1 LAAAAPQ
8 IAGHIMRNV
17 VVGHETLR
25 WVIAGAGAAGR
36 DARLGNEMRGTD
48 RIIRPESGVVLY
60 EDDEARY
67 LLFCRPATCP
77 RQTSENDVNGEGH
90 VAAVRGRRVLGMRS
104 ALDWPSPSVC
114 LVAPHAPTART
125 GSFVNI
131 SRL

>member
-1 LAAAAPQ
+1 MTAAAPQ

-67 LLFCRPATCP
+67 LLFCRTCYL
-77 RQTSENDVNGEGH
+77 S
-90 VAAVRGRRVLGMRS
+90 
-104 ALDWPSPSVC
+104 
-114 LVAPHAPTART
+114 
-125 GSFVNI
+125 
-131 SRL
+131 